1 MDFQEFL
8 LTLTYL
14 LFSSAG
20 VFRAEVLEPQEE
32 EMFLSFTDRNDQMNS
47 KGWLNM
53 KRVFPAA

>member
-32 EMFLSFTDRNDQMNS
+32 EMFLSFTDRNDQMSS

-53 KRVFPAA
+53 KRAFPAA